1 MRNVARCCFACWV
14 VVTVGAPVAWAQDS
28 APVVAPAAAVA
39 APTNAGGTGA
49 GPAVA
54 VAGANGN
61 AVVAPAAVV
70 AAVPATAVP
79 APRERTMQTR
89 FSREKPVLGLPLGS
103 STARAHCA
111 TDGTAFYDLASS
123 GTSAG
128 QALYGVSPEGGVKH
142 VLRKLP
148 IDYTEV
154 LVRDF
159 FAGDQ
164 QMVTLLEADKRDG
177 GADAGPPR
185 ATDYFLSLE
194 DQAGDS
200 SDLVLLSVRFKPV
213 KVARFGAGDVMMLG
227 WDEGNEL
234 PVLAMVKEDGTIRR
248 FIDFDDPRR
257 PGTREDQIQAEEA
270 AARERVTFKTLEGA
284 TFVAY
289 GTEVLLT
296 YPGTTKAVLA
306 MGASG
311 ETRSIPI
318 QIPPGYVLSDVL
330 ASSGGRATLVV
341 RVKEADERTKPDPA
355 EAAKPKMM
363 LIEYD
368 SVHGSRIGRIVFDK
382 PAVADV
388 TCAPNSSLV
397 AIFPDAIPDV
407 DHAASSNATPGAV
420 VPMQLVVSTA
430 RR

>member
-1 MRNVARCCFACWV
+1 
-14 VVTVGAPVAWAQDS
+14 
-28 APVVAPAAAVA
+28 
-39 APTNAGGTGA
+39 
-49 GPAVA
+49 
-54 VAGANGN
+54 
-61 AVVAPAAVV
+61 
-70 AAVPATAVP
+70 
-79 APRERTMQTR
+79 MQTR
-89 FSREKPVLGLPLGS
+89 FSLEKPVLGLPLGS

-128 QALYGVSPEGGVKH
+128 QALYGVSTEGGVKD

-148 IDYTEV
+148 IDYTNV

-159 FAGDQ
+159 FAGDH
-164 QMVTLLEADKRDG
+164 QMVTLLEADKRDDG
-177 GADAGPPR
+177 TAAAPPR
-185 ATDYFLSLE
+185 VTDYFLSLE
-194 DQAGDS
+194 DQEGDS

-213 KVARFGAGDVMMLG
+213 KVARFGSGDVMMLG

-234 PVLAMVKEDGTIRR
+234 PVLAMVKEDSTIRR

-257 PGTREDQIQAEEA
+257 PGARGDQSQAKEA

-289 GTEVLLT
+289 GTVVLLT

-311 ETRSIPI
+311 ETRTIPI
-318 QIPPGYVLSDVL
+318 SIPPGYVLSDVL

-341 RVKEADERTKPDPA
+341 RVKEADQRTDPDSA

-368 SVHGSRIGRIVFDK
+368 SVHGSRVGRIVFDK
-382 PAVADV
+382 PTVADV

-397 AIFPDAIPDV
+397 ALFLDTIPDV
-407 DHAASSNATPGAV
+407 DHAVQSSGAAGAAA
-420 VPMQLVVSTA
+420 PTQLVVATA
-430 RR
+430 HR